1 MPSLAT
7 IADMR
12 ARVPEGRL
20 IELTDDART
29 GAVDEGAV
37 GRAIA
42 QAENEVFSYT
52 GVYYKRVDLIE
63 PVPELLTDL
72 TCRIAYYRLF
82 RHGNPTEHVT
92 KDYDRA
98 MSALRD
104 IAKGVIKIDRGEET
118 VPVRDGM
125 ILVEGPERVAS
136 KDDLRGFI

>member
-12 ARVPEGRL
+12 ARVPEDRL

-52 GVYYKRVDLIE
+52 GVYYKRADLVE

-72 TCRIAYYRLF
+72 ACRIAYYRLF
-82 RHGNPTEHVT
+82 RHGNPTEQVE
-92 KDYDRA
+92 KDYTRA
-98 MSALRD
+98 MSTLGN

-118 VPVRDGM
+118 VPARDGM
-125 ILVEGPERVAS
+125 ILVEGPERVAGTDQL
-136 KDDLRGFI
+136 KGFI

>member
-1 MPSLAT
+1 MGVN
-7 IADMR
+7 DMIQ
-12 ARVPEGRL
+12 A
-20 IELTDDART
+20 A
-29 GAVDEGAV
+29 
-37 GRAIA
+37 RAIA

-52 GVYYKRVDLIE
+52 GAYYNRADLVD

-72 TCRIAYYRLF
+72 ACRIAYYRLF
-82 RHGNPTEHVT
+82 RHGNPTEQVT

-118 VPVRDGM
+118 VPARDGM

-136 KDDLRGFI
+136 TEDLRGFI

>member
-12 ARVPEGRL
+12 ARVPEDRL

-52 GVYYKRVDLIE
+52 GAYYKRADLVD

-72 TCRIAYYRLF
+72 ACRIAYYRLF
-82 RHGNPTEHVT
+82 RHGNPTEQVT

-118 VPVRDGM
+118 VPARDGM

-136 KDDLRGFI
+136 TEDLRGFI